1 MDWAYPPEDTVGE
14 DHDDLDQNTIDLSFD
29 TGIRGKSNNPASEVR
44 AASSY
49 TSTTTITAD
58 PLKMFFDTMYAT
70 VAKMPREDIL
80 HVRRKVFDVI
90 AEVEEQQH
98 YRQLAKNPPECV
110 DNN

>member
-1 MDWAYPPEDTVGE
+1 MDWAYPPVEIVEEVDIDQDTIQV
-14 DHDDLDQNTIDLSFD
+14 SSD
-29 TGIRGKSNNPASEVR
+29 TESRIKSNKHPKTD
-44 AASSY
+44 AASSS

-80 HVRRKVFDVI
+80 QARRKVFDVI
-90 AEVEEQQH
+90 AEIEEQQH
-98 YRQLAKNPPECV
+98 YRQLAAQNPPEDV